1 MVKNL
6 PANEEDIRDRFHSWV
21 GKSPWRRARQP
32 TPVFLPGEFHGQR
45 SLGGYSPWGC
55 KELDMTEAT
64 LHADI
69 YIYIYA
75 VYFYDFLNFLLKKHK
90 ILTFTYRGSRFLDR
104 LMQQKV

>member
-1 MVKNL
+1 M
-6 PANEEDIRDRFHSWV
+6 
-21 GKSPWRRARQP
+21 Q
-32 TPVFLPGEFHGQR
+32 
-45 SLGGYSPWGC
+45 
-55 KELDMTEAT
+55 
-64 LHADI
+64 I